1 MHQRPRQPRRGQPDR
16 QERADL
22 PAAGEAVGVPV
33 HARRQ
38 FRGRH
43 PLVEAIVTAP
53 AKFAAPTGMPI
64 HGVKTKPLRVMPGR
78 ARLADGDPARRRAEL
93 FTKFG
98 QVYVSATYPG
108 VVKAWHYHKQQ
119 VDNFACVAGMV
130 KLVLVDT
137 REDSPT
143 QRRGQR
149 ILHRHAEPDC
159 SCRCRTSSTTAGS
172 ASAPSRRS
180 WSTCRPSRTTTRDP
194 DEYRLEP
201 HGTLPYDWTRK
212 DG

>member
-1 MHQRPRQPRRGQPDR
+1 MTTPW
-16 QERADL
+16 
-22 PAAGEAVGVPV
+22 
-33 HARRQ
+33 
-38 FRGRH
+38 
-43 PLVEAIVTAP
+43 
-53 AKFAAPTGMPI
+53 KFAVASKVPI
-64 HGVKTKPLRVMPGR
+64 EGVRTRALRVIPDERGWLMEILR
-78 ARLADGDPARRRAEL
+78 SDDEL

-108 VVKAWHYHKQQ
+108 VVKAWHYHKVQ
-119 VDNFACVAGMV
+119 VDHFACVAGMV

-143 QRRGQR
+143 RGAVNEFFIGTQNPTL
-149 ILHRHAEPDC
+149 IQVPNLVYHGW
-159 SCRCRTSSTTAGS
+159 RCISDQPALVVNVPTETYRYK
-172 ASAPSRRS
+172 
-180 WSTCRPSRTTTRDP
+180 DP